1 MRVSS
6 TVPLL
11 SLADGVSDDF
21 ARALG
26 QSFRTFG
33 FAMVTEHG
41 VDDALVARGWA
52 ATRDLFAMPLDARA
66 ACARPEAGGQRGYTG
81 FGVEIA
87 KGSDRP
93 DLKEFWHVG
102 REGGGL
108 PDNIWPA
115 GLAGFS
121 ETMLALH
128 AALERTG
135 NALLSAIAID
145 LGLDRDWFDGRVEGG
160 DSILRLLHYP
170 PLAAGV
176 TGLRAAPH
184 EDINL
189 ITLLLGA
196 EERGLQI
203 LARDG
208 EWIDIAPPPG
218 ALVVNVGDMLQR
230 LTNHVLPSTSHRV
243 VNPEG
248 EAARRSRYSM
258 PFFLHLRGDV
268 VIDALPQCVTA
279 DNPRRDPPITA
290 AAYLAERL
298 REIGLV
304 VES

>member
-1 MRVSS
+1 MIAS
-6 TVPLL
+6 VPLL
-11 SLADGVSDDF
+11 SLADGMSDDF

-26 QSFRTFG
+26 QSFRDFG
-33 FAMVTEHG
+33 FAMVTGHG

-52 ATRDLFAMPLDARA
+52 ATRELFAMPVEDRTAFVDRQ
-66 ACARPEAGGQRGYTG
+66 GSGQRGYTG

-87 KGSDRP
+87 KGGDRP

-102 REGGGL
+102 RESDTL
-108 PDNIWPA
+108 PNNIWPA
-115 GLAGFS
+115 AIAGFRD
-121 ETMLALH
+121 TMLALYD
-128 AALERTG
+128 ALESTG
-135 NALLSAIAID
+135 NALLGAIATD
-145 LGLDRDWFDGRVEGG
+145 LGLPRDWFEARVEGG

-170 PLAAGV
+170 PLAPGI

-196 EERGLQI
+196 DEPGLQI
-203 LARDG
+203 LGRDG
-208 EWIDIAPPPG
+208 GWIDIAPPPG

-243 VNPEG
+243 TNPEG
-248 EAARRSRYSM
+248 LAARRSRYSM
-258 PFFLHLRGDV
+258 PFFHHLRGDV

-279 DNPRRDPPITA
+279 DNPRREPPITA
-290 AAYLAERL
+290 GDYLAERL

-304 VES
+304 APS